1 MIDPENP
8 IARLCAEGM
17 AAEVHGRSD
26 DARRLF
32 AEAWACRR
40 NHYEASIAAH
50 YVARHQPTPARTLL
64 WNARAARHA
73 EAADPNTTRE
83 FLASLYLNLGHSF
96 EVVGRLT
103 NARSYAAKAAA
114 ALAFLPDGG
123 YREFTRRGI
132 EALCGRLGMT
142 ACT

>member
-50 YVARHQPTPARTLL
+50 YVARHQPTPACALL

-73 EAADPNTTRE
+73 EAAEGDTTRE
-83 FLASLYLNLGHSF
+83 FFASLYLNLGHSY
-96 EVVGRLT
+96 EVVGRM
-103 NARSYAAKAAA
+103 ARGRVYAEKAAA
-114 ALAFLPDGG
+114 ALALLPEGG

-132 EALCGRLGMT
+132 EALQERLGMT
-142 ACT
+142 SSA